1 MTTSSEPAGEQVEA
15 ESGRKQSGKVYLFL
29 SLQLPA
35 VVLGLAQGMTT
46 PVLPVFA
53 AEFGVSVGVATL
65 VFVAQMAGGL
75 SASLP
80 MGYVIDRFGRRPV
93 LLAGPIITAVALFLT
108 ATVSAF
114 WMLLAFRYI
123 AGWGQQMWML
133 GRLTVIADRGGGSR
147 GRQITSMLGIQR
159 VGMLA
164 GPLLGGL
171 VAEFWGLRV
180 PFVFTGF
187 VVLVAV
193 IPSFL
198 VVRETAPSKQ
208 SAPAT
213 GAAAQDFS
221 WRFLLKPPIPILF
234 LAQFFGTLTRGG
246 AIGGG
251 TIFLFGV
258 YAYGVSALDLGL
270 LSSLLALAG
279 IPLTFA
285 SGYIMDKFGR
295 KVTIVPGLILSGMS
309 MFFLAATAAYGWGYW
324 AFVTGFVWM
333 QLLNAMMSG
342 SMQTIGSDFA
352 PPNARGRFFGIGRMV
367 TQGGFMAN
375 PLAFGA
381 LTAASGFTA
390 AFAFVGGTGVVA
402 ALILAFLIKES
413 LMRDNDK

>member
-1 MTTSSEPAGEQVEA
+1 VSTGSEPAGEQA
-15 ESGRKQSGKVYLFL
+15 KADSGRKQSGKLYLFL

-35 VVLGLAQGMTT
+35 VVLGLGQGMTT

-53 AEFGVSVGVATL
+53 AEFGVSVGIATL

-133 GRLTVIADRGGGSR
+133 GRLTVIADRGGGAR

-159 VGMLA
+159 VGMLV

-171 VAEFWGLRV
+171 AAEFWGLRV
-180 PFVFTGF
+180 PFVLTGI
-187 VVLVAV
+187 VVLAAV

-198 VVRETAPSKQ
+198 VIQETAPSKQ
-208 SAPAT
+208 SAPAN
-213 GAAAQDFS
+213 GAAAEDFS
-221 WRFLLKPPIPILF
+221 WRFLLKQPVPILF

-258 YAYGVSALDLGL
+258 YTYGVTALDLGV

-279 IPLTFA
+279 IPLTLA
-285 SGYIMDKFGR
+285 SGYIMDRFGR
-295 KVTIVPGLILSGMS
+295 KVTVVPGLILSGMS
-309 MFFLAATAAYGWGYW
+309 MFFLAATAAFGWGYW

-375 PLAFGA
+375 PLSFGA
-381 LTAASGFTA
+381 LTAVSGFTA
-390 AFAFVGGTGVVA
+390 AFAFVGGTGVIA

-413 LMRDNDK
+413 LMRDNGK